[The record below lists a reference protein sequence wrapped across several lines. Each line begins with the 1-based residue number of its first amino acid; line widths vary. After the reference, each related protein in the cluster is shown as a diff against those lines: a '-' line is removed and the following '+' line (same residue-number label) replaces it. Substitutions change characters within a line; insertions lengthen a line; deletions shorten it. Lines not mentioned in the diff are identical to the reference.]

1 MFRNFTCILHCFVV
15 FDACV
20 LWKLGLWTRANSYLL
35 MATLLSLRV
44 KASFEHVLANKL
56 ESGKGFLSSNID
68 LMNRRTDAEKQWV
81 SRHVERHNEA
91 RIGLGIAGQ
100 GPRQFS
106 NLQRLVR
113 KLRADSMCNTRF
125 VGRSADAQ
133 KAHVPFDS

>member
-1 MFRNFTCILHCFVV
+1 
-15 FDACV
+15 
-20 LWKLGLWTRANSYLL
+20 

-44 KASFEHVLANKL
+44 KASFELVLANKL

-68 LMNRRTDAEKQWV
+68 LMNRRTDAEKRWV

-106 NLQRLVR
+106 TLQRLVR
-113 KLRADSMCNTRF
+113 KLLAGSMCNTRF

-133 KAHVPFDS
+133 KVRHVPFDS